1 MKKEAKVTKRPH
13 VENKSFTS
21 YCTLS
26 ILMIKGVIQVEI
38 LHKILNKV
46 KLKE

>member
-21 YCTLS
+21 YSTLS